1 MIYKLSPSSLSL
13 MKSCKRC
20 FWLDKH
26 GVWKRPNGI
35 FPTLPSGMD
44 RILKIHFDKFR
55 DKGKLPPELCD
66 HQHCEDMKLFDD
78 IALLEAWR
86 NNFKG
91 IRYTDEEGN
100 VLFGAVDNVLVK
112 GNKLIILDYKTKG
125 FPIKNENESAE
136 YYQNQLDIYNFLLQ
150 KKGYETETYAF
161 LLFYVPEGVLETGEV
176 LFSTSLVKR
185 DVDVQNAERIFTD
198 SCEWCEGK
206 N

>member
-136 YYQNQLDIYNFLLQ
+136 YYQNQYRCESSLQ
-150 KKGYETETYAF
+150 
-161 LLFYVPEGVLETGEV
+161 LMLH
-176 LFSTSLVKR
+176 
-185 DVDVQNAERIFTD
+185 
-198 SCEWCEGK
+198 
-206 N
+206 